1 MVLCG
6 LSPPLPRMRLVR
18 SPYIPCNHAAMPPH
32 LRLLIIYILRW
43 PLRGNH
49 LFVLENKQWS
59 VAGEVAVQVF

>member
-1 MVLCG
+1 
-6 LSPPLPRMRLVR
+6 MRLVR
-18 SPYIPCNHAAMPPH
+18 SPYIPYNHAAMPPY